1 MAIAFNTVT
10 TVCFNFIILYIRIS
24 RTSNLKL
31 VYLSLILNKVL
42 YISVLNAL
50 ILGYRAHSFNDL
62 KGNN

>member
-10 TVCFNFIILYIRIS
+10 TVGFNFIFLYIRIG

-31 VYLSLILNKVL
+31 VYLSLVLNKVL

-50 ILGYRAHSFNDL
+50 ILGYYAHSFNDL